1 MEGEWEPLARLAV
14 MREEM
19 TGQECETISAIT
31 AAKTRLSFRTG
42 YAARMGDAMKISA
55 LHQGRVIV
63 PAAGR

>member
-1 MEGEWEPLARLAV
+1 

-63 PAAGR
+63 PAVGR